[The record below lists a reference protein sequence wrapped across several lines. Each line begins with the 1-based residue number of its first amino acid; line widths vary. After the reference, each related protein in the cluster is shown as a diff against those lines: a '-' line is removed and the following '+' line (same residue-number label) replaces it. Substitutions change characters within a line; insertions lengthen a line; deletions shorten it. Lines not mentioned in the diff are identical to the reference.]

1 MLVGQI
7 SSCFALAL
15 RCGLCMGVVGCRAI
29 DGGAVELSWKLR
41 PASGSTQL
49 FVDCDSGQPGTNPVT
64 GVRLDWQVGDRAGF
78 AAWKCTD
85 YHGVTGFD
93 LPPGTA
99 VLTVSP
105 ECAGGPAH
113 INTYSAPAPEQ
124 RVVTVGDTISLG
136 AVELLVQ
143 TIDCSDALPC
153 ICQ

>member
-7 SSCFALAL
+7 SRIVTWAICL
-15 RCGLCMGVVGCRAI
+15 GLCLCVYGCHTI

-41 PASGSTQL
+41 PASGSPDL
-49 FVDCDSGQPGTNPVT
+49 FVDCDSGEPGTNPVT
-64 GVRLDWQVGDRAGF
+64 GIRLDWQVGDTIGF

-85 YHGVTGFD
+85 YHGLTGFD

-99 VLTVSP
+99 LLAVSP
-105 ECAGGPAH
+105 ECANGAART
-113 INTYSAPAPEQ
+113 NTYTAPAPEQ
-124 RVVTVGDTISLG
+124 RAVTVGNTISLG
-136 AVELLVQ
+136 AVELIVQ

>member
-7 SSCFALAL
+7 SRCFAWAFCL
-15 RCGLCMGVVGCRAI
+15 GLCLCGFGCQTI

-49 FVDCDSGQPGTNPVT
+49 FVDCDIGAVGPNPVT
-64 GVRLDWQVGDRAGF
+64 GVRLDWKVGGQTGS
-78 AAWKCTD
+78 AAWRCTD
-85 YHGVTGFD
+85 YHGLTGFD

-99 VLTVSP
+99 LLSVSP
-105 ECAGGPAH
+105 ECASGPARTS
-113 INTYSAPAPEQ
+113 TYTAPALEQ
-124 RVVTVGDTISLG
+124 RAVTVGNTISLG

-153 ICQ
+153 ICN